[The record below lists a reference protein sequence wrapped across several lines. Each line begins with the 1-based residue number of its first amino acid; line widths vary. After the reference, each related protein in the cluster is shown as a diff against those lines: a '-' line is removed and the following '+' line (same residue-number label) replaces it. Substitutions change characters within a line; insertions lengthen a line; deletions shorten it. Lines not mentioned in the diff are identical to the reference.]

1 MVQSGAITLSE
12 IERSELANHEAV
24 IERGIGTFVEV
35 GNALLSI
42 RDQRLYRVEYGT
54 FEDYCRDRWGIGKS
68 YANELIRATKVMNNL
83 DESSSVLPDGM
94 WQTRPLMP
102 LDPDQQREA
111 WQRAVETAP
120 EGKITAGHVQRVVEE
135 MARSDSE
142 TEDEGDLDLPPL
154 RYSNEEGQTAYCKYC
169 YTTHDNWGMSE
180 YGIWNCNICDHGT
193 SDEFMQISGPE
204 TQTYV
209 TGEWQREPYDQPN
222 KEPEQPALPPSKMSV
237 HFSSDTPEHYTPREI
252 IDAVLDCFGEID
264 LDPCSNSKTQPNV
277 PARNHYTIE
286 DDGLWQSWEG
296 RVYMN
301 PPYGRDIP
309 DWVAKL
315 CDSHE
320 SGGVTE
326 AIALVPA
333 RTDTQWWQRLRD
345 YPVCFVTGRLK
356 FGGNTEAAPFPS
368 AVFYLGNNLEAFYY
382 AFQGIGD
389 IWQRIEPGMFGA

>member
-1 MVQSGAITLSE
+1 MVQSGALILSE

-35 GNALLSI
+35 GNALLAI
-42 RDQRLYRVEYGT
+42 REGKLYRSDYGT
-54 FEDYCRDRWGIGKS
+54 FEEYCRERWGMSKS
-68 YANELIRATKVMNNL
+68 HANRLISAADVMENL
-83 DESSSVLPDGM
+83 APLGVKPVGEREV
-94 WQTRPLMP
+94 RPLTSLGP
-102 LDPDQQREA
+102 EVQREA

-120 EGKITAGHVQRVVEE
+120 DGKVTAGHVQRVVEE
-135 MARSDSE
+135 MTRPDPE
-142 TEDEGDLDLPPL
+142 TEDEDDLDLPPL
-154 RYSNEEGQTAYCKYC
+154 RYSNEDGQIAYCKYC
-169 YTTHDNWGMSE
+169 YTTHDNWGMSD
-180 YGIWNCNICDHGT
+180 YGIWNCNICNHGT
-193 SDEFMQISGPE
+193 GDEFMQIGGPE
-204 TQTYV
+204 KQTYV
-209 TGEWQREPYDQPN
+209 SGEWQREPYAQPD
-222 KEPEQPALPPSKMSV
+222 KEQEPPAPQPSKMAV

-264 LDPCSNSKTQPNV
+264 LDPCSNSKEQPNV
-277 PARNHYTIE
+277 PALHHYTIE

-315 CDSHE
+315 CESHE
-320 SGGVTE
+320 NGSVTE

-356 FGGNTEAAPFPS
+356 FGSSTEAAPFPS
-368 AVFYLGNNLEAFYY
+368 AVFYLGNNIEAFYY

-389 IWQRIEPGMFGA
+389 IWQRVEPGMFSA